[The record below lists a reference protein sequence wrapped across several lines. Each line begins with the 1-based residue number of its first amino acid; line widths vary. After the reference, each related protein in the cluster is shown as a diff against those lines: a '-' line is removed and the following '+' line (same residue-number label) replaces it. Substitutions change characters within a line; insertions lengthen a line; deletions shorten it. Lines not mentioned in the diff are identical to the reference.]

1 MSDPLLDAYSWA
13 DTSRDPRLDALTI
26 TLIEPP
32 GDDHLAALEPRAMLP
47 GPLTIAEALDAS
59 LGIEDFAWGSVVVQT
74 DLLGAW
80 SVILEPNG
88 WVTSFPEVLAR
99 LSKRGTVVSLFWNV
113 NAVMSFGVARH
124 GALERQ
130 FDPLLYDA
138 DETQLPEELDL
149 PFGEPGRVRS
159 ASLAFLTRL
168 TGVRV
173 KPAWLLE
180 PRRPTYVVPLP
191 PAPG

>member
-74 DLLGAW
+74 DLLERGASSSSRMAGSPRFPRFSRDCPSAARW
-80 SVILEPNG
+80 SACSG
-88 WVTSFPEVLAR
+88 TS
-99 LSKRGTVVSLFWNV
+99 T
-113 NAVMSFGVARH
+113 
-124 GALERQ
+124 
-130 FDPLLYDA
+130 
-138 DETQLPEELDL
+138 
-149 PFGEPGRVRS
+149 RS
-159 ASLAFLTRL
+159 
-168 TGVRV
+168 
-173 KPAWLLE
+173 
-180 PRRPTYVVPLP
+180 
-191 PAPG
+191 